1 MLTPKQNFIETVR
14 GGNPDRFVKQFEF
27 VAMPYSDP
35 FNATNNYPIEP
46 IEEGLPDLWGV
57 TWCWPEGTPG
67 AFPLHGDGLTVLPGD
82 DIENWRDY
90 VKAPPLEYSEELW
103 QAAEADYATYDRDE
117 VLVGPI
123 MFPGLFEHLH
133 ALMGMEDALCAMYEN
148 PDEVHEIIEQA
159 LDWEI
164 DYLKQMAKRL
174 HPDAVVHH
182 DDWGSAKSTFFS
194 TDMFEEFFLDPY
206 KRLYKAYHDNGY
218 EFVIHH
224 SDSYAAT
231 FVPYMIEI
239 GVDVWQGGT
248 DLNDIPALV
257 KQYGGQIS
265 FLTGIDNSICD
276 VEDWTPELVANRV
289 REMCEKCGKQYFMPC
304 QTAQMTE
311 STYDGVY
318 EAADKAIDMMSAE
331 MF

>member
-1 MLTPKQNFIETVR
+1 MLTPKQNFLEVIR

-27 VAMPYSDP
+27 AAMPYSDP
-35 FNATNNYPIEP
+35 FNATNPYPFEP
-46 IEEGLPDLWGV
+46 GDPDAVDFWGV
-57 TWCWPEGTPG
+57 TTSFPVGTPG
-67 AFPLHGDGLTVLPGD
+67 AYPLHGPGITVLPGEE
-82 DIENWRDY
+82 IENWSDY
-90 VKAPPLEYSEELW
+90 VKTPPLEYSEELW

-117 VLVGPI
+117 VLVAPT

-133 ALMGMEDALCAMYEN
+133 MLMGMEDAMCAMYEN
-148 PDEVHEIIEQA
+148 PDEVHEIIEQQVE
-159 LDWEI
+159 WEI
-164 DYLKQMAKRL
+164 DYLKQMADRL
-174 HPDAVVHH
+174 HPDAVIHH
-182 DDWGSAKSTFFS
+182 DDWGSSKSTFFS

-206 KRLYKAYHDNGY
+206 RRLYGAYHDNGY

-239 GVDVWQGGT
+239 GVNVWQGGT
-248 DLNDIPALV
+248 ELNDIPSLV

-276 VEDWTPELVANRV
+276 VENWTPELVENRV
-289 REMCEKCGKQYFMPC
+289 RQVCEACGKLYFMPC
-304 QTAQMTE
+304 QTAGMNF

-318 EAADKAIDMMSAE
+318 DAANEAIDKMSAE